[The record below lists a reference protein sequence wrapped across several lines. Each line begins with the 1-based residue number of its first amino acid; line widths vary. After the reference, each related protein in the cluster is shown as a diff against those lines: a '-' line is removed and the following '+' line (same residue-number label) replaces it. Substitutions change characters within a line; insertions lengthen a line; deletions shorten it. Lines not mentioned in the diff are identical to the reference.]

1 MTTDSEQ
8 LKIPNQ
14 QISSKIFL
22 RIALGIFLSILLIEF
37 VLLVYSWYGE
47 RGRLLARL
55 DESLVTVESMIDI
68 TNPVPQLEQLLSQQ
82 SKDKKNKI
90 TGYIYVPEP
99 GIESKGGNADNLG
112 TQVSATNP
120 AYFDSA
126 SASYTRYF
134 SIDSSKGQNLVLSVD
149 ASWIN
154 SYMQGYVL
162 RILGMVLLITLFV
175 TVACLFFLKPI

>member
-90 TGYIYVPEP
+90 TGY
-99 GIESKGGNADNLG
+99 
-112 TQVSATNP
+112 
-120 AYFDSA
+120 
-126 SASYTRYF
+126 
-134 SIDSSKGQNLVLSVD
+134 LS
-149 ASWIN
+149 
-154 SYMQGYVL
+154 
-162 RILGMVLLITLFV
+162 LIH
-175 TVACLFFLKPI
+175 I